1 MDLIFLYR
9 PDAYLAA
16 IVTTMFLAG
25 LFLLVVNKRNQAVE
39 QNEGGTTADRM
50 KSSRFRPTIDL

>member
-39 QNEGGTTADRM
+39 QNEGGRAQDRV
-50 KSSRFRPTIDL
+50 

>member
-9 PDAYLAA
+9 PGAYLAA

-39 QNEGGTTADRM
+39 QNEGGRAQNRV
-50 KSSRFRPTIDL
+50 